1 MPMPRRRPERVRLA
15 GGPRKDGSDSV
26 FRLLWWCLACAF
38 LGAVPVRAGILDLAA
53 FSGGAEVPTEA
64 VLVHLDPPRDPASW
78 NALDADEF
86 RPLGRW
92 AGFRPGAVLLRVHVV
107 APRSGLW
114 WIRQSYA
121 NVDSMRV
128 ETEGQASCWIG
139 EDVPRRAWCAP
150 WHGLWLPVP
159 LREGPN
165 TVHLMLVERTGRL
178 GVSLRLEPDGVR
190 QAAAEDAA
198 LRDGILAGLL
208 LANLLLASFLF
219 AIVRHRGH
227 LWYLVYQGFVI
238 VFVLGSHQHAFA
250 WLWPSLTAPNQVV
263 PSFGSLGAFGALA
276 LFLTHLLGF
285 STRFPRSGP
294 VLRLLGSILVGLALL
309 QLAIPVWP
317 WVVDLLYSGPQA
329 EILEASSWL
338 LGIVLLVRSSMK
350 GHRDALLALVATAP
364 MVVALA
370 VGLGGELLHE
380 SWMYSHRGVIVES
393 ALCLENLLLSLFLAR
408 KVYMERRDHQ
418 RLLEKHLALEKGF
431 NERLVNET
439 DQHLRGTA
447 LDLHDGIGQD
457 LVALRLQ
464 ADMLRH
470 TVLSGSLCDRLD
482 AELARVAESIR
493 ATAHGLY
500 PPELQG
506 GALCTA
512 LQLLGDRLRVHETL
526 ELQVEGRMDDLTEA
540 QALQW
545 YRIAQEAIQ
554 NALKHGHAKVVRLH
568 LERDR
573 MRIEDDGPGFPE
585 ATEDG
590 VGLRTIRA
598 RASQLGCQV
607 RIGRA
612 ENGGACV
619 EVAPFFL

>member
-1 MPMPRRRPERVRLA
+1 MPSRRPEGIHLA
-15 GGPRKDGSDSV
+15 GGLRKSGSSPV
-26 FRLLWWCLACAF
+26 FRLLWLCFVCAL
-38 LGAVPVRAGILDLAA
+38 LGGGPIRASILDLATLP
-53 FSGGAEVPTEA
+53 GGGEVPSEA
-64 VLVHLDPPRDPASW
+64 VLLHLEPSRDPSSW
-78 NALDADEF
+78 SGTNPDGF

-107 APRSGLW
+107 APRAGVW
-114 WIRQSYA
+114 WIRESYA

-128 ETEGQASCWIG
+128 ETGGRASCWIG
-139 EDVPRRAWCAP
+139 EDVPKQSWCTP
-150 WHGLWLPVP
+150 WHGLWLPVE

-165 TVHLMLVERTGRL
+165 TIHLMLVERTGRV

-190 QAAAEDAA
+190 QSEAEDGA
-198 LRDGILAGLL
+198 LRDGILVGLL
-208 LANLLLASFLF
+208 LANLLLAAFLF

-250 WLWPSLTAPNQVV
+250 WLWPSLTSPNQVV

-285 STRFPRSGP
+285 SSRFPRSGP
-294 VLRLLGSILVGLALL
+294 VLRILGSLLVALALL

-338 LGIVLLVRSSMK
+338 LGIVLLLRSSWR
-350 GHRDALLALVATAP
+350 GHRDSLLALVATAP

-393 ALCLENLLLSLFLAR
+393 ALCLENLLLSLFLAQ
-408 KVYMERRDHQ
+408 KVYTERRDHQ
-418 RLLEKHLALEKGF
+418 RLLERHLALEKGF

-545 YRIAQEAIQ
+545 YRIAQEAVQ
-554 NALKHGHAKVVRLH
+554 NALKHGRAKVVRLH
-568 LERDR
+568 LQRDR
-573 MRIEDDGPGFPE
+573 MRIEDDGPGFPDT
-585 ATEDG
+585 AEDG

-598 RASQLGCQV
+598 RAAQLGCQV
-607 RIGRA
+607 RIGRGA
-612 ENGGACV
+612 NGGGCV

>member
-1 MPMPRRRPERVRLA
+1 MPSCRPEGIRLA
-15 GGPRKDGSDSV
+15 GGPWKDGFRPV
-26 FRLLWWCLACAF
+26 FRILLWCLVCAL
-38 LGAVPVRAGILDLAA
+38 LGGGPVRAGTIDLAS
-53 FSGGAEVPTEA
+53 FVDGGEVPSEAILLRTEA
-64 VLVHLDPPRDPASW
+64 SRDPSSWSGLDPDG
-78 NALDADEF
+78 F

-107 APRSGLW
+107 APRSGVW
-114 WIRQSYA
+114 WIRESYA

-128 ETEGQASCWIG
+128 ETGGRASCWIG
-139 EDVPRRAWCAP
+139 EDVPKQNWCTP
-150 WHGLWLPVP
+150 WHGLWLPVE
-159 LREGPN
+159 LQEGPN
-165 TVHLMLVERTGRL
+165 TIHLMLVERTGRV
-178 GVSLRLEPDGVR
+178 GVSLRLEPDGLR
-190 QAAAEDAA
+190 QAEAEDGA
-198 LRDGILAGLL
+198 LRDGILVGLL
-208 LANLLLASFLF
+208 LANLLLAAFLF

-250 WLWPSLTAPNQVV
+250 WLWPNLTAPNQVV

-276 LFLTHLLGF
+276 LFLSHLLGF
-285 STRFPRSGP
+285 SSRFPRSGP
-294 VLRLLGSILVGLALL
+294 ILRILGSLLVALALL

-329 EILEASSWL
+329 EILEATSWL
-338 LGIVLLVRSSMK
+338 LGIILLVRSSWR
-350 GHRDALLALVATAP
+350 GHRDSLLALVATAP

-408 KVYMERRDHQ
+408 KVYTERRDHQ
-418 RLLEKHLALEKGF
+418 RLLERHLALEKGF

-493 ATAHGLY
+493 STAHGLY

-526 ELQVEGRMDDLTEA
+526 ELQVEGRMDDLSEA
-540 QALQW
+540 HALQW
-545 YRIAQEAIQ
+545 YRIAQETIQ
-554 NALKHGHAKVVRLH
+554 NALKHGRAKVVRLH
-568 LERDR
+568 LQRDR
-573 MRIEDDGPGFPE
+573 MWIEDDGPGFPE
-585 ATEDG
+585 TAEDG

-598 RASQLGCQV
+598 RAAQLGCQV
-607 RIGRA
+607 RIGRGA
-612 ENGGACV
+612 NGGACV